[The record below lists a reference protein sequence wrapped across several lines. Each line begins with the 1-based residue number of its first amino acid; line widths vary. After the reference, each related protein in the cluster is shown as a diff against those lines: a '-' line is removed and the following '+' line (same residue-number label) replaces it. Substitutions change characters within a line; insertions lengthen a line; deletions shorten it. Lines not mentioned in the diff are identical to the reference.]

1 MCVPLPLSLSLCS
14 LRPIDVEFMQRMHNC
29 VNIIP
34 VIGKADTLTVEEREA
49 FKARV
54 SGGGGAPASTRDNY
68 HKLSLSWRSLEL
80 CFQLSLDSRGSSFPW
95 HQDLPQCVWS
105 GGR

>member
-54 SGGGGAPASTRDNY
+54 SGGGEPLPLPGIIIT
-68 HKLSLSWRSLEL
+68 
-80 CFQLSLDSRGSSFPW
+80 SFPC
-95 HQDLPQCVWS
+95 LGAVLSCVFNCL
-105 GGR
+105 